1 MGQSERRI
9 SAFHSD
15 EVTNTEWA
23 PEAEFTGGDDTTSTA
38 QTRDSDDVSRTA
50 RALGDEF
57 SGGYGRLRAVTG
69 GSGRPFAIYSRSF
82 RGHVVTSS
90 FLVQSEPICQNI
102 LF

>member
-9 SAFHSD
+9 SAFNSD
-15 EVTNTEWA
+15 DVTNTEWA

-57 SGGYGRLRAVTG
+57 SGGYGRLQAVQVDHLL
-69 GSGRPFAIYSRSF
+69 FYSRSF
-82 RGHVVTSS
+82 RSHVVTSS